1 MAADRDMLVHPSKRP
16 KRALLPKSK
25 SAGGFEMIVQSMRS
39 VLAGFAAMAFVSV
52 AFAGSLPEVS
62 TDGLHLIKQSEF
74 SAVYVRPGAKL
85 GGYTK
90 VALLECFVAFAPGW
104 EQNINEEEPMQLTP
118 QNFQQIKTRLA
129 AEFMKVF
136 KAQLTAG
143 GYPIVDDAAA
153 DVLVLRPAI
162 VNLQISNPDPM
173 AGPGAS
179 VSQSA
184 GQMTLYLELY
194 DSVTSALLARVI
206 DAEAAGNTGGAFGFQ
221 TASSN
226 LIAADDILKKWSDTL
241 VKYLGQARAHN

>member
-1 MAADRDMLVHPSKRP
+1 MVK
-16 KRALLPKSK
+16 
-25 SAGGFEMIVQSMRS
+25 SMRS
-39 VLAGFAAMAFVSV
+39 VLAGLAAMTFVSV

-62 TDGLHLIKQSEF
+62 TDGLHLVKQNEF
-74 SAVYVRPGAKL
+74 SAVYIKPGAKL
-85 GGYTK
+85 NGYTK
-90 VALLECFVAFAPGW
+90 LALLECFVAFQQGW
-104 EQNINEEEPMQLTP
+104 EQTIYNQEPGQLTP

-153 DVLVLRPAI
+153 NVLVLRPAI

-179 VSQSA
+179 ISQSA

-206 DAEAAGNTGGAFGFQ
+206 DAEAAPNIGGAFGFQ

-226 LIAADDILKKWSDTL
+226 FIAADDILKKWSDTL
-241 VKYLGQARAHN
+241 VKYLEQARGQG